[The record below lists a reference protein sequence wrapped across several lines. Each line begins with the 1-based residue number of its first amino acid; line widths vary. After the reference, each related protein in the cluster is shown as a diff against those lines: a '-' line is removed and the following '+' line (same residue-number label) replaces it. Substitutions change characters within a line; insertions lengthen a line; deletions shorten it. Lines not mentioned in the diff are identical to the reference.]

1 MSVRAISTNVGFK
14 IPKNYFGNVQARSSF
29 AMQFTDVSGSV
40 IDSDY
45 RGLVVVNFSNITFE
59 VRKGQRFTEVI
70 FQKISHPVLTEVQA
84 FVDSRTVRKFG
95 VLCSSGDSV
104 QKKCLTTS

>member
-29 AMQFTDVSGSV
+29 AMQFTDVSGGV

-95 VLCSSGDSV
+95 ALCSSGDSV